1 MKDGL
6 GSIKRSGVK
15 NNMSKLKGL
24 GDVKT
29 RGGKRDPM
37 NIKSNKGLSPK
48 GLKGLPRVTKGGW
61 SEYVESF
68 NKTSGSERQAYRSLQ
83 ETRQRD

>member
-29 RGGKRDPM
+29 KGGKRDPM
-37 NIKSNKGLSPK
+37 NIKSKKGLSPK
-48 GLKGLPRVTKGGW
+48 GLKGL
-61 SEYVESF
+61 
-68 NKTSGSERQAYRSLQ
+68 TSIK
-83 ETRQRD
+83 